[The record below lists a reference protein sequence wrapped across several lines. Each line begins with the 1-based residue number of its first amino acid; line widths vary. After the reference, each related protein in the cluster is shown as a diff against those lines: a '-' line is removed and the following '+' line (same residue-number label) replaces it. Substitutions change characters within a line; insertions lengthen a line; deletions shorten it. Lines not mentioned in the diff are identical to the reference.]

1 MNDIKNP
8 RTLSKS
14 RFKSAL
20 ECPTKLYYYGKKKEY
35 ANQMAENEFMMALA
49 EGGFQVGELAKYS
62 HPCCEDMGNCGH
74 QIQSLTYHESL
85 AETAKYIHNENVIL
99 YEPAVAFEN
108 LFIRIDVLEKNGNE
122 VELIEV
128 KAKSYDSKKG
138 FRNKNGIGE
147 FIASSWRPYLYDVA
161 FQTWVMEQAYPDWNV
176 EPYLMMADKAATATV
191 DGINQLFRVKK
202 NENNR
207 TVIEVTEEITPERL
221 GDSVL
226 VKVPVR
232 EYVEMI
238 WNGQDIDPSKKEYE
252 EYKNFFERA
261 REYAGF
267 YERDERYPVT
277 VGLKCKH
284 CEYKN
289 TPDSAAKGLKSGY
302 EECWQEKFGDDF
314 DFEEP
319 HVFELW
325 NFRHTRDALER
336 GIHFLK
342 DLIYEDLFKSE
353 PKIPERGM
361 ASVDRQWLQ
370 VNKRTGRDM
379 EDEHINPELFDEMNE
394 WDYPLHFIDFETSM
408 VSIPF
413 TSGRRPYEQTAF
425 QFSCHSLHKDG
436 RMEHRE
442 WINGEPGVFPNY
454 EFTLALKKT
463 LGNDDGT
470 IFRYSNH
477 ENTVMRQ
484 IYRQI
489 ENDDEIDVFK
499 DSGASNEEIMDWI
512 DTITNWKVMDL
523 DGKEY
528 RDRGDR
534 DMIDLWKCVKSY
546 YYHPMMKGSNSIK
559 QVLPTMMNVSKFLE
573 DKYSQPMKFGRNLN
587 GRVLWQK
594 DAHGKV
600 MDPYKL
606 LEPIHDDIET
616 DELYLERGEIQDG
629 GAAMVAYA
637 KLQFTQM
644 SDSEREAIIQALLR
658 YCEMDT
664 LAMVMIYDHWHSCY
678 LAKNGKN

>member
-49 EGGFQVGELAKYS
+49 EGGFQVGELAKYF
-62 HPCCEDMGNCGH
+62 HPCCEDMGHCCH
-74 QIQSLTYHESL
+74 TIQSLNYHDSL
-85 AETAKYIHNENVIL
+85 AETAQYIHEENIIL

-108 LFIRIDVLEKNGNE
+108 FFIRIDVLVKNGMD

-128 KAKSYDSKKG
+128 KAKSFDPKEGS
-138 FRNKNGIGE
+138 FRNKKGTGDY
-147 FIASSWRPYLYDVA
+147 IARPWRPYLYDVA
-161 FQTWVMEQAYPDWNV
+161 FQTWVMQQAFPDWNV
-176 EPYLMMADKAATATV
+176 KPYLMMADKAAVATV

-202 NENNR
+202 NEKNR

-221 GDSVL
+221 GDPVL
-226 VKVPVR
+226 VKVPVM

-238 WNGQDIDPSKKEYE
+238 WAGLDIDPRKKEME
-252 EYKNFFERA
+252 EFKNFFDRI
-261 REYAGF
+261 REYAG
-267 YERDERYPVT
+267 YYKQDERYPVT

-289 TPDSAAKGLKSGY
+289 TTESAAKGLKSGY
-302 EECWQEKFGDDF
+302 MECWQDKFGEDYDF
-314 DFEEP
+314 DEP

-325 NFRHTRDALER
+325 DFRHTKDALER

-353 PKIPERGM
+353 PKIPDKGM
-361 ASVDRQWLQ
+361 GRVERQWLQ
-370 VNKRTGRDM
+370 VNNRTGRDM
-379 EDEHINPELFDEMNE
+379 EDEHINPELFDEMKE
-394 WDYPLHFIDFETSM
+394 WHYPYHFIDFETSM
-408 VSIPF
+408 VAIPF
-413 TSGRRPYEQTAF
+413 NKGRRPYEQTAF
-425 QFSCHSLHKDG
+425 QFSCHTLYEDG
-436 RMEHRE
+436 RLKHRE
-442 WINGEPGVFPNY
+442 WIHSEPGVFPNY

-463 LGNDDGT
+463 LEKDDGT

-489 ENDDEIDVFK
+489 EKNDEIDAFK
-499 DSGASNEEIMDWI
+499 DNGTSNAEILDWI
-512 DTITNWKVMDL
+512 NTITNWKVRDL

-559 QVLPTMMNVSKFLE
+559 QVLPTVLNVSKFLE
-573 DKYSQPMKFGRNLN
+573 NKYSQPMEFGINLK
-587 GRVLWQK
+587 GRVLWQQ
-594 DAHGKV
+594 DSGGKV
-600 MDPYKL
+600 IDPYKL

-616 DELYLERGEIQDG
+616 DELYLERGEIRDG

-637 KLQFTQM
+637 KMQFTKM
-644 SDSEREAIIQALLR
+644 SDQERQNIINALLR

-664 LAMVMIYDHWHSCY
+664 LAMVMIYEHWLSCRDQ
-678 LAKNGKN
+678 

>member
-1 MNDIKNP
+1 
-8 RTLSKS
+8 
-14 RFKSAL
+14 
-20 ECPTKLYYYGKKKEY
+20 
-35 ANQMAENEFMMALA
+35 
-49 EGGFQVGELAKYS
+49 
-62 HPCCEDMGNCGH
+62 
-74 QIQSLTYHESL
+74 
-85 AETAKYIHNENVIL
+85 
-99 YEPAVAFEN
+99 
-108 LFIRIDVLEKNGNE
+108 
-122 VELIEV
+122 
-128 KAKSYDSKKG
+128 
-138 FRNKNGIGE
+138 
-147 FIASSWRPYLYDVA
+147 
-161 FQTWVMEQAYPDWNV
+161 
-176 EPYLMMADKAATATV
+176 
-191 DGINQLFRVKK
+191 
-202 NENNR
+202 
-207 TVIEVTEEITPERL
+207 
-221 GDSVL
+221 
-226 VKVPVR
+226 
-232 EYVEMI
+232 
-238 WNGQDIDPSKKEYE
+238 
-252 EYKNFFERA
+252 
-261 REYAGF
+261 
-267 YERDERYPVT
+267 
-277 VGLKCKH
+277 
-284 CEYKN
+284 
-289 TPDSAAKGLKSGY
+289 
-302 EECWQEKFGDDF
+302 
-314 DFEEP
+314 
-319 HVFELW
+319 
-325 NFRHTRDALER
+325 LER
-336 GIHFLK
+336 GIYFLK

-353 PKIPERGM
+353 PKIPEKGM

-484 IYRQI
+484 IHRQI

-499 DSGASNEEIMDWI
+499 DSGTSNAEIMDWI
-512 DTITNWKVMDL
+512 DTITNWEVIDL
-523 DGKEY
+523 DGKKS

-559 QVLPTMMNVSKFLE
+559 QVLPTVMNVSDFLKA
-573 DKYSQPMKFGRNLN
+573 KYSKPLEFGINLKS
-587 GRVLWQK
+587 RVLWQA
-594 DAHGKV
+594 DSNGKV
-600 MDPYKL
+600 LDPYKL
-606 LEPIHDDIET
+606 LEPIHDDISGN
-616 DELYLERGEIQDG
+616 ELYLERGEIQDG

-664 LAMVMIYDHWHSCY
+664 LAMVMIYDHWHNCY
-678 LAKNGKN
+678 YTKHLKN